1 MAIYYFRNTGSTSF
15 NTTTNWS
22 TTIDGSESAG
32 IVPSSSDTATFTS
45 NSGNCNLDVA
55 GKTLAVLNFVNG
67 SYVRTFTFTNSLTV
81 SGNVTFASGM
91 TIAGSGGLTLTGAA
105 STITGNGVTCPIV
118 LTTAVSLTLDFGNG
132 FISGLTLTSISKTIS
147 LASSIKISVIL
158 ATSGTSAAHNIINST
173 VGGTKRTL
181 INYTQDLSFVDFT
194 DIDATSGPIIRTY
207 KGTISNSIGV
217 VLLVAPTIKGT
228 TFII

>member
-22 TTIDGSESAG
+22 TTDGGGSAG
-32 IVPSSSDTATFTS
+32 IVPGSSDTATFTS
-45 NSGNCNLDVA
+45 NSGSCSLDVA
-55 GKTLAVLNFVNG
+55 SKILTGLNFVNS
-67 SYVRTFTFTNSLTV
+67 SYIHTFTFTNSLTV

-105 STITGNGVTCPIV
+105 STIAGNGVKCPIV
-118 LTTAVSLTLDFGNG
+118 FTTAVSLTLDFGNG

-147 LASSIKISVIL
+147 LASSIRISVIL
-158 ATSGTSAAHNIINST
+158 ATSGISTAHNIINST

-194 DIDATSGPIIRTY
+194 DIDGTSGPIIRTY
-207 KGTISNSIGV
+207 KGTITNSTGV

-228 TFII
+228 IFII